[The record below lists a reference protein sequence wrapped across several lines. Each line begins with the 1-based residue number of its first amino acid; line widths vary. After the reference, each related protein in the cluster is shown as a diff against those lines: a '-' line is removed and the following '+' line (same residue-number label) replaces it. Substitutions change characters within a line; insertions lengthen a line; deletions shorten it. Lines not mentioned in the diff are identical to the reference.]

1 MHDRQSFFEVRPA
14 ACEAVVRRLPN
25 RCHFVEEAR
34 YPTHEAAWRQHCEAY
49 AGMNIA
55 VDAVREVIVRRVP
68 HDLPD
73 DRGRPTWVIDWS
85 HPVTYPADLKL

>member
-1 MHDRQSFFEVRPA
+1 MS
-14 ACEAVVRRLPN
+14 
-25 RCHFVEEAR
+25 
-34 YPTHEAAWRQHCEAY
+34 
-49 AGMNIA
+49 IA
-55 VDAVREVIVRRVP
+55 VDAAREVIVRRVP